1 MRKAQRPLPGSK
13 LPPMPK
19 PQNDEHTNADLA
31 TSANKIETTKPVKQK
46 GKTK

>member
-1 MRKAQRPLPGSK
+1 MKKHKRLAPGAK
-13 LPPMPK
+13 LPPIPK

-31 TSANKIETTKPVKQK
+31 TSANEIETTKPVKQK